1 MTSVVQIGRHAAS
14 RLCTSESTA
23 WCPVYEWRVNKFWHN
38 YSMII
43 CVCFSSFLMLF
54 EFQMLFKQEKCCHLF
69 VSSSASRYLWTL
81 LHAWQPATAWHNY
94 RERKGLLVIAC
105 ISLLFNFV
113 DVYQLLS
120 SLVFYFFIVTG
131 WMLLYRPRS
140 RGSEVFWY
148 DI

>member
-1 MTSVVQIGRHAAS
+1 MTSVVQIGRHAAR

-23 WCPVYEWRVNKFWHN
+23 WCPVYEWKVNKFWHN

-43 CVCFSSFLMLF
+43 CVYFSSFWCYLNS
-54 EFQMLFKQEKCCHLF
+54 KCCSSRRNAAIYLF
-69 VSSSASRYLWTL
+69 PRRRVVIFGRYCTHGNQL
-81 LHAWQPATAWHNY
+81 LHDTIIGNN
-94 RERKGLLVIAC
+94 KGLVIAC